1 VVFEVCST
9 GIQLAFLFVFFF
21 SVKSMRSI
29 WLLAAWA
36 TMSSALVVTSPQPNY
51 KLPIGTPFQVA
62 WQTLGTTF
70 PGVINVY
77 LLSSSSP
84 ADIVTVVQTG
94 ISDQLGQFAITVP
107 QVQPNTYYLHLAD
120 TSPNQGDYVAGPF
133 YFTNSVTVPSA
144 SSGSPQ
150 FPVWIIPIIIV
161 LVLAV
166 CQDVSRTVSKL
177 AWIIY

>member
-1 VVFEVCST
+1 
-9 GIQLAFLFVFFF
+9 
-21 SVKSMRSI
+21 MRSI